1 MIYFKYKTSF
11 KKGGA
16 LTDLIEKQEIVRVE
30 DHEALVK
37 HYAMGGDAY
46 AFINPYFAEL
56 ESENVLTWAKTEGE
70 AWDLFYN
77 AQEDI

>member
-1 MIYFKYKTSF
+1 MIYFKYKTTF
-11 KKGGA
+11 KKVSGV
-16 LTDLIEKQEIVRVE
+16 LDLIEKEEIVRVE
-30 DHEALVK
+30 DDDAMLK
-37 HYAMGGDAY
+37 HYAMGGNVY

-70 AWDLFYN
+70 AWDLFYD